1 MQVKLS
7 FPKYI
12 EVFFGALYGLI
23 FAGVLI
29 SSKDWEVSFFLK
41 VIIFMVILFV
51 PLFIMKVLGR
61 WTLCEKN

>member
-29 SSKDWEVSFFLK
+29 SLENWEVSFFLK
-41 VIIFMVILFV
+41 VIILMVVFFV
-51 PLFIMKVLGR
+51 SFFIRDVLGR
-61 WTLCEKN
+61 WPPCEKN